1 MIRSIN
7 IESLVEAAKEDLKN
21 KNYISALFICLNL
34 PEICAKSIYKYGS
47 NNDSSRKLYIDWCK
61 EYLSVCNF
69 RHDENGYIEMY
80 LKDSDNLKCLIGD
93 DYQSS
98 LYNFRCRLTHSGKF
112 PNKVKEKSIILAV
125 NYDSESITF
134 DECTVVSIDALCIEI
149 LDGVDRFIYNNRR
162 FINDLCYY
170 IDMEDKKSID
180 GIEEEVKKIIE
191 KQGS

>member
-7 IESLVEAAKEDLKN
+7 IESLVESAKEDLKN

-34 PEICAKSIYKYGS
+34 PEICAKSIHKENGG
-47 NNDSSRKLYIDWCK
+47 RKMYIDWCK
-61 EYLSVCNF
+61 EYLSEYGFKYNDAGF
-69 RHDENGYIEMY
+69 IENYAA
-80 LKDSDNLKCLIGD
+80 DNEILKCLLGEN
-93 DYQSS
+93 YQSL
-98 LYNFRCRLTHSGKF
+98 LYDFRCRLTHSGKF
-112 PNKVKEKSIILAV
+112 LNKTKEKNILLTV
-125 NYDSESITF
+125 SDGSNITV
-134 DECTVVSIDALCIEI
+134 DGCTVISIDTLCIEI

-180 GIEEEVKKIIE
+180 GIEEEVKKIMK